1 MAVEAQET
9 RLARLSTVSARALDT
24 LESLGREVD
33 DVEAA
38 IAAYERLERGA
49 PDAAKHAALGEL
61 RQLNGRLDKLQA
73 ERVDAVCTAELESGR
88 DEARAE
94 RKRLNGR
101 LDALRPR
108 VQAAVGRL
116 SRPSALPRERVDA
129 ADPLAL
135 ANRWSAPQ
143 PRVQRFSTI
152 SAKALDTLD
161 ALEGEVGGIEAKLAK
176 FDDVARYGNSADRD
190 AAKGALRQL
199 NGTLDTLQFE
209 RVDAVATS
217 ELDSG
222 KLEARGRRR
231 ALNARIEAL
240 RPRVEATRELL
251 RCPPPPPEPE
261 PPVAAVAVDE
271 VELSVIEDP
280 LLRRAIK
287 LTEFSGL
294 ETVALEVET

>member
-1 MAVEAQET
+1 M
-9 RLARLSTVSARALDT
+9 
-24 LESLGREVD
+24 
-33 DVEAA
+33 
-38 IAAYERLERGA
+38 I
-49 PDAAKHAALGEL
+49 
-61 RQLNGRLDKLQA
+61 
-73 ERVDAVCTAELESGR
+73 ESGR

-176 FDDVARYGNSADRD
+176 FDAGQDKRAKFPTSKAPISAVFHSFRLDGQAPAVAGEPRDDAERRYG
-190 AAKGALRQL
+190 AKGPALPRPAP
-199 NGTLDTLQFE
+199 
-209 RVDAVATS
+209 R
-217 ELDSG
+217 
-222 KLEARGRRR
+222 
-231 ALNARIEAL
+231 L
-240 RPRVEATRELL
+240 RPHAAEQARVLVREQVRRLVGHRAAIGGSPASMASQSSRPEAQS
-251 RCPPPPPEPE
+251 
-261 PPVAAVAVDE
+261 A
-271 VELSVIEDP
+271 S
-280 LLRRAIK
+280 
-287 LTEFSGL
+287 
-294 ETVALEVET
+294 